1 MMEYVF
7 IVKINS
13 LTGLCLEFMI
23 DDNVRNFTTTLYR
36 SSSQTHDVFE
46 TFTEYLKVELNLNK
60 INKKFLL
67 TVGLGD
73 FDVNNQG

>member
-13 LTGLCLEFMI
+13 LTGMCLEFMI

-46 TFTEYLKVELNLNK
+46 TFIEYLKLS
-60 INKKFLL
+60 
-67 TVGLGD
+67 
-73 FDVNNQG
+73 